1 MLTPFNA
8 RDDWEMGVQRVGDT
22 GCIHLQVRETARKA
36 QEEAARDERQ
46 QRMCYWGYRFEQLS
60 TSGRPDGRGGSG
72 GGGGGRGGGYRTAS
86 PSDLS
91 SDAPLLGEGG
101 LSEADAHRLKAAYAQ
116 LQTEEAPGGA
126 GGGEGAVN
134 ANEEFCAV
142 RSMGLTLLSMG
153 LTLLS
158 MGLTLLSMGLT
169 LPPTGRTL
177 TNLALVTR
185 TRTPNPNPD
194 PSHNPDLDSPP
205 PTLPLTPALTLCRC
219 SAWVSRG

>member
-72 GGGGGRGGGYRTAS
+72 GGGGRGGGYRIAS

-153 LTLLS
+153 LTLA
-158 MGLTLLSMGLT
+158 
-169 LPPTGRTL
+169 PTGRTL
-177 TNLALVTR
+177 TNL
-185 TRTPNPNPD
+185 
-194 PSHNPDLDSPP
+194 S
-205 PTLPLTPALTLCRC
+205 
-219 SAWVSRG
+219 

>member
-1 MLTPFNA
+1 MPPPSWLHRFRNNLNKIMLTPFNA

-60 TSGRPDGRGGSG
+60 TSGRPDGRGGGGG
-72 GGGGGRGGGYRTAS
+72 GGGGGRGGAYRIAS

-91 SDAPLLGEGG
+91 SGAPLLGEGG
-101 LSEADAHRLKAAYAQ
+101 LSAAEVGRLKAAYAQ

-142 RSMGLTLLSMG
+142 LSLDLTL
-153 LTLLS
+153 T
-158 MGLTLLSMGLT
+158 
-169 LPPTGRTL
+169 PTPAPTPTPTPTL
-177 TNLALVTR
+177 T
-185 TRTPNPNPD
+185 
-194 PSHNPDLDSPP
+194 PP
-205 PTLPLTPALTLCRC
+205 PTLLLI
-219 SAWVSRG
+219 